1 MEFLCIIDTSKTEFN
16 NTIDKIAS
24 RPEYKNLAN
33 SIMDF
38 VDMIKEKIT
47 RFILNILMKT
57 FSNAAS
63 ALSIS
68 KGASTV
74 ILIIGLLAL
83 LALITFIA
91 VKIGKA
97 FERRRRITEIL
108 GEKIDDNTT
117 PFTLKE
123 KAALSLAAGEIRE
136 AIRYDFIALLLLMHE
151 NNLIY
156 LDETKTNEEIYY
168 FLKRNGFN
176 LLSNFRYCIDTFNLV
191 WYGHKIEGG
200 SVYEKWDGS
209 LSQLWNGV
217 ISDETK
223 SK

>member
-200 SVYEKWDGS
+200 SVYEKWDGN

>member
-200 SVYEKWDGS
+200 SVYEKWGGN